1 MCVVQVRNFPNG
13 TSLFIQKNVKDAHC
27 FIGPVQLLFQPP
39 KSPTLW
45 VPHTHTSFSFINFWD
60 LFWLLLSCWWW
71 CIMWQGGV
79 WTLLLFYATYYS
91 KTSKLPLL
99 IAWEYHHIILF
110 KPLARGEL
118 QSYDSGGHLIDWL
131 VLMKF
136 FSGYSCP
143 MAHGFTPILLMS
155 PPLLVV
161 LVAWIEW
168 EMLVHR

>member
-1 MCVVQVRNFPNG
+1 MVQVRNFPNG

-60 LFWLLLSCWWW
+60 LFWLLLSCWRW

-91 KTSKLPLL
+91 KTSKMPLL
-99 IAWEYHHIILF
+99 IDCLGVSSYHTF
-110 KPLARGEL
+110 QTLARGEL

-136 FSGYSCP
+136 FQGIPPAQWFMDPLPFYSC
-143 MAHGFTPILLMS
+143 LL
-155 PPLLVV
+155 LCWLF
-161 LVAWIEW
+161 
-168 EMLVHR
+168 

>member
-1 MCVVQVRNFPNG
+1 MSIV
-13 TSLFIQKNVKDAHC
+13 SLDQCNSSFSLPI
-27 FIGPVQLLFQPP
+27 PQLCG
-39 KSPTLW
+39 S
-45 VPHTHTSFSFINFWD
+45 HTHTSFSFINFWD
-60 LFWLLLSCWWW
+60 LFWLLLSCWRW

-91 KTSKLPLL
+91 KTSKMPLL
-99 IAWEYHHIILF
+99 IDCLGVSSYHTF
-110 KPLARGEL
+110 QTLARGEL